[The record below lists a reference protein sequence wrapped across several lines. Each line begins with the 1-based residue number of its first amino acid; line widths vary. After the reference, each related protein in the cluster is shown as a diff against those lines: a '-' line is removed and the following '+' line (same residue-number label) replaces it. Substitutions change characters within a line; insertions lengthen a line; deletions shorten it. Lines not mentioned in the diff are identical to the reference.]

1 MPVLRLES
9 RPALALS
16 FAGALVAL
24 LALGLAWALPPRL
37 AWLGLAPAG
46 EDGSAVGVTVLPGA
60 GQREWLAG
68 LAGGLEEALQDG
80 D

>member
-1 MPVLRLES
+1 
-9 RPALALS
+9 
-16 FAGALVAL
+16 
-24 LALGLAWALPPRL
+24 
-37 AWLGLAPAG
+37 
-46 EDGSAVGVTVLPGA
+46 VTALPGA